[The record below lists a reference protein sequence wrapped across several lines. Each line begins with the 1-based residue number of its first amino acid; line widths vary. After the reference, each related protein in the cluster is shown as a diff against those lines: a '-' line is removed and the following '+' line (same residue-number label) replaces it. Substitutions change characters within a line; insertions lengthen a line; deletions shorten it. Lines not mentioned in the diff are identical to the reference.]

1 MNRLEFR
8 DDVLETQVVGHIDS
22 LNEDLS
28 ALDGLYRGLVEDMRH
43 GAQNTAMLIANF
55 NLRVPVC
62 LSGLGMLNYELH
74 GVRKRALCFLAVI
87 PEQAQTK
94 IIIGAEKE
102 HQNAIDLHF
111 MDETSPALVA
121 RLESWMCHGSDHWFI
136 APSAWVAI
144 PEQRRQAICDRILDV
159 SHALADPVPFSVLDG
174 TRSTINRAFTAL
186 APAHIRRGSRCRHL
200 IGSSTIR
207 TSRLSQPTCVTR
219 GVTPARRLQRM
230 TWRQRGNSFKSDF
243 QTVFWS
249 ETG

>member
-1 MNRLEFR
+1 MRATGPARPLGVNRLEFR
-8 DDVLETQVVGHIDS
+8 DDALETQVVGHIDS

-121 RLESWMCHGSDHWFI
+121 RLAGHRSVSEVI
-136 APSAWVAI
+136 QPAI
-144 PEQRRQAICDRILDV
+144 VGPGRQTTKSVSCLRIT
-159 SHALADPVPFSVLDG
+159 SNSSG
-174 TRSTINRAFTAL
+174 TLRYQVNSRASRSNARN
-186 APAHIRRGSRCRHL
+186 
-200 IGSSTIR
+200 SST
-207 TSRLSQPTCVTR
+207 
-219 GVTPARRLQRM
+219 
-230 TWRQRGNSFKSDF
+230 
-243 QTVFWS
+243 
-249 ETG
+249 